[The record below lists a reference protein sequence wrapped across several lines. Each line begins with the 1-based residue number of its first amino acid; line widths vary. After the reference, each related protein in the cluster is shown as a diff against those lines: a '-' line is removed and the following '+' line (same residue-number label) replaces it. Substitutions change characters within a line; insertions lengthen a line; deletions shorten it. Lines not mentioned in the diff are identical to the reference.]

1 MPAERI
7 AMRLVREI
15 LRLIAVE
22 KLAVREIARRTGKA
36 PSTVRATLGR
46 CRAAGVS
53 WPLPEGLSDGELE
66 ERLYGKGGAKPG
78 PARRAEPDWASIHRE
93 LKRKHVTL
101 SILWEEYI
109 AQEPDGLRYSRF
121 CELYRT
127 FASKLP
133 VVMRQTHAAGEKL
146 FVDYAGDTVP
156 VIVNRLTGEWRPAQ
170 IFVAVLGASSFSYA
184 EATWTQSLPDWIAA
198 HVRALEA
205 IGGVPRLLVPDN
217 PKAAIVKACFY
228 DPQVNRTYSA
238 FAEHYDIGIL
248 PARPRKPRDKAKVEA
263 CVLIVERYLLG
274 RLRHRTFYSL
284 AELNQAIQEMLAD
297 INGRRP
303 LRRLG
308 VTRQQLF
315 EDLDRPALKPLPVE
329 PYVYAEW
336 RVRRAGLDYHVEVE
350 DHYYSVPFRFA
361 KDELEVR
368 LTARTVEV
376 FRKGERIAAHIR
388 NSGNRR
394 HTTTPEHMPSSHR
407 HFADWSIERIRREA
421 SAIGRSTGALCE
433 LILEE
438 RRHPEQGFRACLG
451 IIRLV
456 KSFGRDR
463 VEAACLRAL
472 EIGARSYGSVR
483 SILDNKLD
491 RQAAAKRAADGPAIL
506 HANIRG
512 PRYYN

>member
-1 MPAERI
+1 
-7 AMRLVREI
+7 MRQVREI

-22 KLAVREIARRTGKA
+22 KLAVRDVARRTGKA

-53 WPLPEGLSDGELE
+53 WPLPEGLSDSELE
-66 ERLYGKGGAKPG
+66 ERLYGKGGARPG

-146 FVDYAGDTVP
+146 FVDYAGDAVP
-156 VIVNRLTGEWRPAQ
+156 VLVDRLTGEWRPAQ

-238 FAEHYDIGIL
+238 FAEHYDIGVL

-263 CVLIVERYLLG
+263 GVLIVERYLLG

-336 RVRRAGLDYHVEVE
+336 RIRRAGLDYHVEVE
-350 DHYYSVPFRFA
+350 EHYYSVPFRFA

-394 HTTTPEHMPSSHR
+394 HTTIPEHMPSSHR
-407 HFADWSIERIRREA
+407 HFADWSIERIGREGLGHRPLHRRVVRA
-421 SAIGRSTGALCE
+421 DPRGAPPSRAGLPR
-433 LILEE
+433 LPRHRPARQILRPRP
-438 RRHPEQGFRACLG
+438 RRGGLP
-451 IIRLV
+451 
-456 KSFGRDR
+456 
-463 VEAACLRAL
+463 
-472 EIGARSYGSVR
+472 ARS
-483 SILDNKLD
+483 
-491 RQAAAKRAADGPAIL
+491 
-506 HANIRG
+506 
-512 PRYYN
+512 

>member
-22 KLAVREIARRTGKA
+22 KLSVREVARRTGKA

-156 VIVNRLTGEWRPAQ
+156 VIVDRLTGEWRPAQ

-238 FAEHYDIGIL
+238 FAEHYDIGVL

-274 RLRHRTFYSL
+274 RLRHRIFYSL

-336 RVRRAGLDYHVEVE
+336 RIRRAGLDYHVEVE

-361 KDELEVR
+361 KDELGRAPHGAHGGGVPQGR
-368 LTARTVEV
+368 AHRRPSPQLRQSPPHDDARAHAVE
-376 FRKGERIAAHIR
+376 
-388 NSGNRR
+388 
-394 HTTTPEHMPSSHR
+394 PP
-407 HFADWSIERIRREA
+407 
-421 SAIGRSTGALCE
+421 AL
-433 LILEE
+433 
-438 RRHPEQGFRACLG
+438 R
-451 IIRLV
+451 RLV
-456 KSFGRDR
+456 HRAHPPRGLGRR
-463 VEAACLRAL
+463 P
-472 EIGARSYGSVR
+472 
-483 SILDNKLD
+483 LD
-491 RQAAAKRAADGPAIL
+491 RRVVRADPGRAPPSRAGLPRLPRHHPARQVL
-506 HANIRG
+506 RPRAGRG
-512 PRYYN
+512 GLLARP